1 VPRNSS
7 RIGAFVVGAVLAG
20 VIAVAVGV
28 SAVLLSNPFTT
39 TTVDRTPPP
48 VLQALS
54 DIAEYH
60 AATGQFQVLVD
71 IENDVDYLPAALAGE
86 RAFFIGQGTVDAYV
100 DFSTLDESAVD
111 VDGTA
116 VTITLPAARLD
127 QPALDLE
134 AGHVAARERGLL
146 NRVSG
151 VFSSRPTDDQPLYQA
166 ASDKLREA
174 AEATELRERAEENT
188 REMLVGLLRAVGY
201 EEVTVVFE
209 EPDPT

>member
-1 VPRNSS
+1 VVRTSS
-7 RIGAFVVGAVLAG
+7 RIGAFVVGAVVAG

-28 SAVLLSNPFTT
+28 SAFLLSNPFTS

-71 IENDVDYLPAALAGE
+71 IENDVDYLPAVLAGE

-100 DFSTLDESAVD
+100 DFSTLDESAVE
-111 VDGTA
+111 VDGTT

-127 QPALDLE
+127 DPALDLE
-134 AGHVAARERGLL
+134 ASHVAARERGLL

-151 VFSSRPTDDQPLYQA
+151 VFSARPTDDQPLYQA

-174 AEATELRERAEENT
+174 AAATELRVRAEENT
-188 REMLVGLLRAVGY
+188 REMLVGLLTAVGY
-201 EEVTVVFE
+201 EQVTVVFE